1 MQNKTVLITGA
12 TRGIGRATA
21 LLFAERGWNV
31 AFTYQ
36 KNTELANSLEAEL
49 VLLGVKAFG
58 VACDQRNSADCT
70 GFVDHAVK
78 EFGGIDA
85 VVNNAG
91 IAQSKMVMDMSDAD
105 WDNMFSVNMDGVFYI
120 SRAAIPYLIN
130 KNSAIVNVSSM
141 WGRAGASCEAHYSAA
156 KSAVIGFTR
165 ALAKELGPSGVRV
178 NCVAPGVITT
188 DMNAHLSEDDIKELE
203 EETPLCRVGNPEE
216 VAKAIYFL
224 ASDEA
229 SFITGQTLGVDG
241 GFVID

>member
-58 VACDQRNSADCT
+58 VACDQKNSSDCT
-70 GFVDHAVK
+70 GFVDRAVK

>member
-36 KNTELANSLEAEL
+36 KNVEMAKTLEEEL
-49 VLLGVKAFG
+49 VSYGVKAFSA
-58 VACDQRNSADCT
+58 VCDQNNSADCT
-70 GFVDHAVK
+70 SFVEQAVRY
-78 EFGGIDA
+78 FDSIDA

-91 IAQSKMVMDMSDAD
+91 IAQTKMVMDMTDSD
-105 WDNMFSVNMDGVFYI
+105 WKNMFSVNMDGVFYI
-120 SRAAIPYLIN
+120 TRAAIPHLIN
-130 KNSAIVNVSSM
+130 KSSAIVNVSSM

-178 NCVAPGVITT
+178 NCVAPGVIMT
-188 DMNAHLSEDDIKELE
+188 DMNNHLTQTDMDDLAD
-203 EETPLCRVGNPEE
+203 ETPLCRIGKPQE

-224 ASDEA
+224 VSDDA

>member
-21 LLFAERGWNV
+21 LLFAQRGWNV
-31 AFTYQ
+31 AFTYLKSAQ
-36 KNTELANSLEAEL
+36 MAQSLENEL
-49 VLLGVKAFG
+49 RALGVKVFSMN
-58 VACDQRNSADCT
+58 CDQSSSDECTRFVESALEKL
-70 GFVDHAVK
+70 GS
-78 EFGGIDA
+78 IDA

-91 IAQSKMVMDMSDAD
+91 IAQTKMVMDMTDAD
-105 WDNMFSVNMDGVFYI
+105 WKNMFAVNMDGVFYI
-120 SRAAIPYLIN
+120 TRAVIPYLIN
-130 KNSAIVNVSSM
+130 KDSAIVNVSSM

-178 NCVAPGVITT
+178 NCVAPGVILT
-188 DMNAHLSEDDIKELE
+188 DMNSHLSEDDMAELAD
-203 EETPLCRVGNPEE
+203 ETPLCRIGNADE